1 MHAKHNLFILT
12 LSNMN
17 KQEQTIHR
25 EISEVYIDYYNEEEH
40 RWYVDCYW
48 IVPNENVDKK
58 YEVDEEW
65 ERRRGTTMAY
75 IDNNNVEYNPIFET
89 FAKNNQIIQ
98 QAITD
103 FIQNDIN

>member
-1 MHAKHNLFILT
+1 
-12 LSNMN
+12 MN
-17 KQEQTIHR
+17 KQEQTIHG
-25 EISEVYIDYYNEEEH
+25 EIYEVYIDYYNEEEH

-48 IVPNENVDKK
+48 IVPNENDDKK

-98 QAITD
+98 QAITN